1 VRISIMIV
9 QMSAEIIEATAAA
22 ELVLR
27 NLILRYD
34 GAAARNGE
42 GMTTG
47 KLETARRL
55 ARDHFQ
61 VDPQVR
67 RIHLIYSGRDQDADE
82 PIRLLEV
89 VEGALE
95 CGVVPVGFAA
105 NPERGIA
112 YPSVI
117 VEVSPREFQAIR
129 EGTLPFE
136 QDSWTVGEELSA

>member
-1 VRISIMIV
+1 
-9 QMSAEIIEATAAA
+9 
-22 ELVLR
+22 
-27 NLILRYD
+27 
-34 GAAARNGE
+34 
-42 GMTTG
+42 MTTG

-61 VDPQVR
+61 IDPQVR
-67 RIHLIYSGRDQDADE
+67 RIHLIHSGRDNDAEE

-95 CGVVPVGFAA
+95 CGIVPVGFAP

-129 EGTLPFE
+129 AGSLPFE